1 MASDEL
7 DATTDVVTLAEHADG
22 FGTSTAQRLEEHG
35 IETVADILIAEEA
48 TLTDVPYVSDLR
60 ADTLQETAE
69 RVADVGPRDVDF
81 DSTESVV
88 SEAAIPLSVRS
99 GRRVLVAHKGGSERR
114 YHTRACAT
122 VTYEG
127 SNLALRDWE
136 YVDDH
141 DLDPCSRCEDASESG
156 ESGVDA
162 DGGADP
168 LVDPRKVVREATLGE
183 KLQITLADRNGW
195 TNPRTVI
202 EAPDPVEWESG
213 DGDNWHTRRLR
224 MSESASGRE
233 SAREFD
239 LVLAGDAIRVED
251 PPVNRPNHQPD
262 APSWHVESVG
272 AVGRVS
278 TASLIQLQT
287 DDEETDAKPEGDDTW
302 RQYQHRGETA

>member
-7 DATTDVVTLAEHADG
+7 EATTDVITLADHVDG
-22 FGTSTAQRLEEHG
+22 LGESVAERLDDHG
-35 IETVADILIAEEA
+35 VETVADILIADEGA
-48 TLTDVPYVSDLR
+48 LTDVPYVSETRAALLR
-60 ADTLQETAE
+60 ETADAI
-69 RVADVGPRDVDF
+69 VDVEPREVDF
-81 DSTESVV
+81 DATESVV
-88 SEAAIPLSVRS
+88 SEAAIPLSVRF
-99 GRRVLVAHKGGSERR
+99 GTKVLVAYKGGSERR

-127 SNLALRDWE
+127 SNLAVRDWE

-141 DLDPCSRCEDASESG
+141 DLDACSRCEDGSGAG
-156 ESGVDA
+156 ESGADA
-162 DGGADP
+162 DGETDP
-168 LVDPRKVVREATLGE
+168 LVDPVEVVLDATLGE

-202 EAPDPVEWESG
+202 EAPEPTEWESAT
-213 DGDNWHTRRLR
+213 DGTWYTRRLR
-224 MSESASGRE
+224 LSESASGKE
-233 SAREFD
+233 DYREFD
-239 LVLAGDAIRVED
+239 LVLAGDTIRVED
-251 PPVNRPNHQPD
+251 PPVKHVSRQPD
-262 APSWHVESVG
+262 APSWDIESVG